1 MDNPETQGT
10 LNQDAKRRQKR
21 TKKPV
26 NDEQQRLHILIS
38 E

>member
-21 TKKPV
+21 TKRAV
-26 NDEQQRLHILIS
+26 NIIMSNKDFT
-38 E
+38 